1 MARLRVLIAEQN
13 PAIRRTLSD
22 LLREQYDVVAEV
34 ADGKLACNRVAEAE
48 PDIILLGVSLAGMT
62 GFEIARRLRQSGC
75 PAKIILVSLH
85 ESQDMVRAAFAVGA
99 SGYVFMSRLL
109 DDLPA
114 AIEAVSHG
122 QVFEPQHS

>member
-1 MARLRVLIAEQN
+1 M
-13 PAIRRTLSD
+13 
-22 LLREQYDVVAEV
+22 REQYDVVAEV

-75 PAKIILVSLH
+75 AAKIILVSLH